1 MIIARLL
8 CDYCVI
14 QLSCDRT
21 NSLTPCKS
29 TGKSSASFGIERE
42 GLLRNPYSLLT
53 ASYASKTKNLL
64 AQVNLDRQVS
74 CFLCGK
80 RGIRTPGPSQVNGFQ
95 DRRDRPLR
103 HLSLLTDNKRNL
115 RHFDLKSMQRYI
127 IFLKNTNLCS
137 VFLHICE
144 KLCIFVKSFLNN
156 H

>member
-42 GLLRNPYSLLT
+42 GLLRNPYKHPMP
-53 ASYASKTKNLL
+53 AKQKNLL

-103 HLSLLTDNKRNL
+103 HLSLIGTKSVILPFCPKKHAKVSYFFEKYKFIFSFFAYL
-115 RHFDLKSMQRYI
+115 RKFMYLCKV
-127 IFLKNTNLCS
+127 IF
-137 VFLHICE
+137 E
-144 KLCIFVKSFLNN
+144 
-156 H
+156 